1 MLAASWRR
9 FPKAGA
15 KVLLFFELTKLF
27 EEKVQKKCVFFHF
40 CSFFL
45 QKRKILCNFALSF
58 GNMKKVL
65 ALGNAL
71 TDILMQVSDEQVES
85 LGLEKGSMNHI
96 SFESARYIQER
107 FATVRKSLI
116 AGGSAS
122 NTANALASLGDVAA
136 FIGKIGNDEIG
147 EFFRENAERNGVRP
161 ILLPSKLM
169 SGNCIAL
176 ITPDGERTF
185 ATYLGAAA
193 NLKPENITPEM
204 FDSYDYFHI
213 EGYIVQNHDLIAKA
227 VRLAKEAGMIVSLDL
242 ASFNVV
248 NENKEFL
255 HDLVEKYVDIIF
267 ANEDESFALTHLQP
281 EESVAALAKLCS
293 IAVVKVGKGG
303 SFVQQ
308 GEERYHVP
316 AVCTNCIDTT
326 GAGDYYAAGF
336 LYGQTHG
343 MDLHTSAEIG
353 TMVAGR
359 VCEVLGAKLP
369 DETWHELKGL
379 INALFL

>member
-1 MLAASWRR
+1 
-9 FPKAGA
+9 
-15 KVLLFFELTKLF
+15 
-27 EEKVQKKCVFFHF
+27 
-40 CSFFL
+40 
-45 QKRKILCNFALSF
+45 
-58 GNMKKVL
+58 MKQIL

-71 TDILMQVSDEQVES
+71 TDILMQVSDEQVQS
-85 LGLEKGSMNHI
+85 LGLEKGSMNHV
-96 SFESARYIQER
+96 SYESAHYIQEK
-107 FATVRKSLI
+107 FDTVRKSMI

-122 NTANALASLGDVAA
+122 NTVNALAALGVRTA
-136 FIGKIGNDEIG
+136 FIGKIGHDEIG
-147 EFFRENAERNGVRP
+147 EFFRENAIRNGVEP

-193 NLKPENITPEM
+193 NLKPENITPDM
-204 FDSYDYFHI
+204 FAAYDYFHI
-213 EGYIVQNHDLIAKA
+213 EGYIVQNHELIEKA
-227 VRLAKEAGMIVSLDL
+227 VRLAKEAGMVVSLDL

-248 NENKEFL
+248 NQHKEFL
-255 HDLVEKYVDIIF
+255 MDLVEKYVDIIF
-267 ANEDESFALTHLQP
+267 ANEDESFAYTHLPP
-281 EESVAALAKLCS
+281 EEAVAALAEQCQV
-293 IAVVKVGKGG
+293 AVVKIGKGG
-303 SFVQQ
+303 SYVQQ
-308 GEERYHVP
+308 GDERFHVP
-316 AVCTNCIDTT
+316 AVGTQCIDST

-343 MDLHTSAEIG
+343 ADLLTCAKIG

-369 DETWHELKGL
+369 EETWHELRGL

>member
-1 MLAASWRR
+1 
-9 FPKAGA
+9 
-15 KVLLFFELTKLF
+15 
-27 EEKVQKKCVFFHF
+27 
-40 CSFFL
+40 
-45 QKRKILCNFALSF
+45 
-58 GNMKKVL
+58 MKTMQKVL

-71 TDILMQVSDEQVES
+71 TDILMQVSDEQVLS

-96 SFESARYIQER
+96 SLESARYIQDK
-107 FATVRKSLI
+107 FSTVRKSMI

-122 NTANALASLGDVAA
+122 NTVNAMAALGTQTA

-147 EFFRENAERNGVRP
+147 EFFRQNAEHNGVRP

-193 NLKPENITPEM
+193 NLKPENIMPEM
-204 FDSYDYFHI
+204 FDGYGYFHI
-213 EGYIVQNHDLIAKA
+213 EGYIVQNHELIEKA
-227 VRLAKEAGMIVSLDL
+227 VRLAKEAGLIVSLDL

-248 NENKEFL
+248 NENREFL
-255 HDLVEKYVDIIF
+255 TDLVEKYVDIIF
-267 ANEDESFALTHLQP
+267 ANEDESYAFTHLQP
-281 EESVAALAKLCS
+281 EASVAALAKQCD

-303 SFVQQ
+303 SFVQR
-308 GEERYHVP
+308 GEERFHVP
-316 AVCTNCIDTT
+316 AVCTNCIDST

-336 LYGQTHG
+336 LYGHVHG
-343 MDLHTSAEIG
+343 YDLNTCAQIG

-359 VCEVLGAKLP
+359 VCEVLGAKLSE
-369 DETWHELKGL
+369 ETWHELKGL
-379 INALFL
+379 INAIFMQ

>member
-1 MLAASWRR
+1 
-9 FPKAGA
+9 
-15 KVLLFFELTKLF
+15 
-27 EEKVQKKCVFFHF
+27 
-40 CSFFL
+40 
-45 QKRKILCNFALSF
+45 
-58 GNMKKVL
+58 MKQVL

-71 TDILMQVSDEQVES
+71 TDILMQVSDEQVQS

-96 SFESARYIQER
+96 SFESAHYIQDK
-107 FATVRKSLI
+107 FSTVRKSMI

-122 NTANALASLGDVAA
+122 NTVNAMAALGASTA

-147 EFFRENAERNGVRP
+147 EFFRQNAIGNGVHP
-161 ILLPSKLM
+161 IFLPSKLM

-193 NLKPENITPEM
+193 NLKPENITPDM
-204 FDSYDYFHI
+204 FSSYDYFNI
-213 EGYIVQNHDLIAKA
+213 EGYIVQNHELIEKA

-255 HDLVEKYVDIIF
+255 TDLVEKYVDIIF
-267 ANEDESFALTHLQP
+267 ANEDESFAYTNLPP
-281 EESVAALAKLCS
+281 EESVAALAQQCQ

-316 AVCTNCIDTT
+316 AISTQCVDST

-336 LYGQTHG
+336 LYGLAQGADLQTC
-343 MDLHTSAEIG
+343 ARIG

-369 DETWHELKGL
+369 EETWHELRGL
-379 INALFL
+379 INALFLQ

>member
-1 MLAASWRR
+1 
-9 FPKAGA
+9 
-15 KVLLFFELTKLF
+15 
-27 EEKVQKKCVFFHF
+27 
-40 CSFFL
+40 
-45 QKRKILCNFALSF
+45 
-58 GNMKKVL
+58 MKQVL

-71 TDILMQVSDEQVES
+71 TDILMQVSDEQVQS

-96 SFESARYIQER
+96 SFESAHYIQDK
-107 FATVRKSLI
+107 FSTVRKSMI

-122 NTANALASLGDVAA
+122 NTVNAMAALGASTA

-147 EFFRENAERNGVRP
+147 EFFRQNAIGNGVHP
-161 ILLPSKLM
+161 IFLPSKLM

-193 NLKPENITPEM
+193 NLKPENITPDM
-204 FDSYDYFHI
+204 FSSYDYFHI
-213 EGYIVQNHDLIAKA
+213 EGYIVQNHELIEKA

-255 HDLVEKYVDIIF
+255 TDLVEKYVDIIF
-267 ANEDESFALTHLQP
+267 ANEDESFAYTNLPP
-281 EESVAALAKLCS
+281 EESVAALAQQCQ

-316 AVCTNCIDTT
+316 AISTQCVDST

-336 LYGQTHG
+336 LYGLAQGADLQTC
-343 MDLHTSAEIG
+343 ARIG

-369 DETWHELKGL
+369 EETWHELRGL
-379 INALFL
+379 INALFLQ